1 MLQIKI
7 DHVEKKVYVSVI
19 APLSPKYARI
29 GREKNYDEQLVWS
42 GTIGEWA
49 FAVANAGRLEGPT
62 KPTEAA

>member
-19 APLSPKYARI
+19 THSKYVKSD
-29 GREKNYDEQLVWS
+29 EKLVWS

>member
-7 DHVEKKVYVSVI
+7 DHVEKKVYVSLV
-19 APLSPKYARI
+19 
-29 GREKNYDEQLVWS
+29 EKPRSGGTFERLVWS